1 MCDFI
6 EDTQEV
12 IVTKTTDLTNEEIVN
27 DAKRWNM
34 FNIESMNITSH
45 DEIKSRITALNNLKF
60 HTISLNQNSQ
70 LSNGNYQTTNTI
82 PVQTTLVKNV
92 FIPKTPVARDL
103 IKNYSCNTSEEPPAK
118 RIKNEECKLKTIEN
132 YSNNENSII
141 ENIFEGIDEEEMFN
155 DFCC

>member
-27 DAKRWNM
+27 NAKKWNM
-34 FNIESMNITSH
+34 FSIESMSITSH

-60 HTISLNQNSQ
+60 HTNSLNQNSQ
-70 LSNGNYQTTNTI
+70 LSNGNYQLTNNI
-82 PVQTTLVKNV
+82 PVQTTAVKNV
-92 FIPKTPVARDL
+92 FIPKTPVAHDL
-103 IKNYSCNTSEEPPAK
+103 IKNYCNTSEEPPAK
-118 RIKNEECKLKTIEN
+118 RLKNEESKLKTVEN
-132 YSNNENSII
+132 YSNNEKSII